1 MIDDRR
7 KREGMICSDF
17 NLVILGQTDI
27 SSNVNGLKVL
37 FSSGEK
43 YNPLSKLF
51 SGEGKALRGKDLLKP
66 LIPKSSQA
74 TPWKD
79 PNNGSVRNRA

>member
-1 MIDDRR
+1 
-7 KREGMICSDF
+7 MICSDF
-17 NLVILGQTDI
+17 SHVILGQKDI

-51 SGEGKALRGKDLLKP
+51 SGEGSPKGKDLLKP

-74 TPWKD
+74 TL
-79 PNNGSVRNRA
+79 